1 MEQNGNNENQN
12 INDNNKEENKEESNE
27 ENKVD
32 NNEENKDE
40 LKKEKIEEKKEEN
53 NEENK
58 EENKEEIKV
67 EKSEQNKEEKVEE
80 NKEDNKEGNKV
91 EVEEKNEDNIV
102 GKNEEFTKCDT
113 GKSMNEENISKD
125 FEILSSDSAQY
136 DYNYK
141 IIIIGDSGVGKTC
154 LTYRATSGEYREKIA
169 ATIGFEYFPFVVKYQ
184 NKILKLEIWDTCGQE
199 AYRSLIKSFFTNS
212 SLAII
217 VYAVDNK
224 KSFASID
231 EWIRQCRS
239 LCSPDTK
246 FFLIGNKNDIEQ
258 DK

>member
-1 MEQNGNNENQN
+1 MEQNDNNDNAQNQNENQEN
-12 INDNNKEENKEESNE
+12 EESKQQNKESTTSDKEENF
-27 ENKVD
+27 
-32 NNEENKDE
+32 
-40 LKKEKIEEKKEEN
+40 
-53 NEENK
+53 
-58 EENKEEIKV
+58 EI
-67 EKSEQNKEEKVEE
+67 N
-80 NKEDNKEGNKV
+80 
-91 EVEEKNEDNIV
+91 
-102 GKNEEFTKCDT
+102 
-113 GKSMNEENISKD
+113 KD

-154 LTYRATSGEYREKIA
+154 LTYRATSGEFREKIA
-169 ATIGFEYFPFVVKYQ
+169 ATIGFEYFPFVVKYK

-199 AYRSLIKSFFTNS
+199 AYRSLIKSFFNNS

-224 KSFASID
+224 KSFSSIE

-246 FFLIGNKNDIEQ
+246 FFLIGNKNDVEE

>member
-1 MEQNGNNENQN
+1 MFSGGFSKNLLKNFLEKDILKNKLDFNVVKKIIVDIYNKYNRVYTESNDSNENQEN
-12 INDNNKEENKEESNE
+12 EESKQQNKESTTSDKEENY
-27 ENKVD
+27 
-32 NNEENKDE
+32 
-40 LKKEKIEEKKEEN
+40 
-53 NEENK
+53 
-58 EENKEEIKV
+58 EI
-67 EKSEQNKEEKVEE
+67 N
-80 NKEDNKEGNKV
+80 
-91 EVEEKNEDNIV
+91 
-102 GKNEEFTKCDT
+102 
-113 GKSMNEENISKD
+113 KD

-154 LTYRATSGEYREKIA
+154 LTYRATSGEFREKIA
-169 ATIGFEYFPFVVKYQ
+169 ATIGFEYFPFVVKYK

-199 AYRSLIKSFFTNS
+199 AYRSLIKSFFNNS

-224 KSFASID
+224 KSFSSIE

-246 FFLIGNKNDIEQ
+246 FFLIGNKNDVEE

>member
-1 MEQNGNNENQN
+1 MEQNDNNDNAQNQNENQEN
-12 INDNNKEENKEESNE
+12 EESKQQNKESTTNDKEENY
-27 ENKVD
+27 
-32 NNEENKDE
+32 
-40 LKKEKIEEKKEEN
+40 
-53 NEENK
+53 
-58 EENKEEIKV
+58 EI
-67 EKSEQNKEEKVEE
+67 N
-80 NKEDNKEGNKV
+80 
-91 EVEEKNEDNIV
+91 
-102 GKNEEFTKCDT
+102 
-113 GKSMNEENISKD
+113 KD

-154 LTYRATSGEYREKIA
+154 LTYRATSGEFREKIA
-169 ATIGFEYFPFVVKYQ
+169 ATIGFEYFPFVVKYK

-199 AYRSLIKSFFTNS
+199 AYRSLIKSFFNNS

-224 KSFASID
+224 KSFSSIE

-246 FFLIGNKNDIEQ
+246 FFLIGNKNDVEE

>member
-1 MEQNGNNENQN
+1 MEQNDNNDNAQNQNENQEN
-12 INDNNKEENKEESNE
+12 EESKQQNKESTTSDKEENY
-27 ENKVD
+27 
-32 NNEENKDE
+32 
-40 LKKEKIEEKKEEN
+40 
-53 NEENK
+53 
-58 EENKEEIKV
+58 EI
-67 EKSEQNKEEKVEE
+67 N
-80 NKEDNKEGNKV
+80 
-91 EVEEKNEDNIV
+91 
-102 GKNEEFTKCDT
+102 
-113 GKSMNEENISKD
+113 KD

-154 LTYRATSGEYREKIA
+154 LTYRATSVEFREKIA
-169 ATIGFEYFPFVVKYQ
+169 ATIGFEYFPFVVKYK

-199 AYRSLIKSFFTNS
+199 AYRSLIKSFFNNS

-224 KSFASID
+224 KSFSSIE

-246 FFLIGNKNDIEQ
+246 FFLIGNKNDVEE